1 MIHILLLIL
10 KIIGII
16 LLSVIGLLLLAVLSV
31 LFVPVRYKAK
41 GDYHKEFT
49 GKLHIGWFLNALR
62 LDASFDKELKARAR
76 VLFFTLY
83 DSDKNKDEAKAGKS
97 YNTSDTHSSG
107 DKNRN
112 KDKEKNVFDDMKDE
126 TAGGDI
132 AVSEAG
138 SVKRSWHEGD
148 TQRTEK
154 PVEKKNEA
162 EAGKTSDKKN
172 VGQTEG
178 AECVGN
184 AEKPPSEVKKAE
196 NAKMS
201 DEGKSVDN
209 SGKTGTAEPLSGG
222 SGTSEDNGTSVIV
235 NKVNGET
242 GANSDGKISEKQPD
256 ITSAKKTP
264 GIIARLK
271 KRIYSLTDKVKS
283 IIKKTKRKIRAVI
296 RSKDK
301 LKKKIDDIKMI
312 INDEAN
318 KEMVCLLYSQLKA
331 LFKEIMPVKYKIN
344 IHYGCDDPYRTG
356 QLLMYISVFYGLSGI
371 NMNITPDFNEKILEG
386 DIYIKG
392 RVRIYKLLM
401 IVFRVYR
408 NKRFREL
415 VLNK

>member
-62 LDASFDKELKARAR
+62 LDVSFDKELKARAR

-126 TAGGDI
+126 TVGGDI

-138 SVKRSWHEGD
+138 SVKRSGHESYGD
-148 TQRTEK
+148 AQRTAE
-154 PVEKKNEA
+154 PVEKENEA
-162 EAGKTSDKKN
+162 GAGKVSDKNK
-172 VGQTEG
+172 VGQTEC

-196 NAKMS
+196 NA
-201 DEGKSVDN
+201 
-209 SGKTGTAEPLSGG
+209 
-222 SGTSEDNGTSVIV
+222 TSVIV

-242 GANSDGKISEKQPD
+242 GVHSDGKISEKQPD
-256 ITSAKKTP
+256 ITSAKKNP
-264 GIIARLK
+264 GIIACLK
-271 KRIYSLTDKVKS
+271 KRIHSLTDKIKS

-318 KEMVCLLYSQLKA
+318 KEMVRLLYSQLKA

-392 RVRIYKLLM
+392 RVRICRLLM

>member
-31 LFVPVRYKAK
+31 LFVPVSYKAK

-49 GKLHIGWFLNALR
+49 GKLHIGWFLNALG
-62 LDASFDKELKARAR
+62 LDVSFDKELKARAK

-83 DSDKNKDEAKAGKS
+83 DSDKNKNEAKAGKS

-138 SVKRSWHEGD
+138 SVKRSGHESYGD
-148 TQRTEK
+148 AQRTAE
-154 PVEKKNEA
+154 PVEKENEA
-162 EAGKTSDKKN
+162 GAGKVSDKNK
-172 VGQTEG
+172 VGQTEC

-196 NAKMS
+196 NA
-201 DEGKSVDN
+201 
-209 SGKTGTAEPLSGG
+209 
-222 SGTSEDNGTSVIV
+222 TSVIV

-242 GANSDGKISEKQPD
+242 GVHSDGKISEKQPD
-256 ITSAKKTP
+256 ITSAKKNP
-264 GIIARLK
+264 GIIACLK
-271 KRIYSLTDKVKS
+271 KRIHSLTDKIKS

-318 KEMVCLLYSQLKA
+318 KEMVRLLYSQLKA

-392 RVRIYKLLM
+392 RVRICKLLM
-401 IVFRVYR
+401 IVFCVYR

>member
-138 SVKRSWHEGD
+138 SVKRSGHEGD

-196 NAKMS
+196 N
-201 DEGKSVDN
+201 
-209 SGKTGTAEPLSGG
+209 
-222 SGTSEDNGTSVIV
+222 GTSVIV

-242 GANSDGKISEKQPD
+242 GVHSDGKISEKQPD

-264 GIIARLK
+264 GIIVRLK

-318 KEMVCLLYSQLKA
+318 KEMVRLLYSQLKA

>member
-31 LFVPVRYKAK
+31 LFIPVRYKAK

-62 LDASFDKELKARAR
+62 LDVSFDKELKARAR

-138 SVKRSWHEGD
+138 SVKRSEHEGD
-148 TQRTEK
+148 AQRTAE
-154 PVEKKNEA
+154 PVEKENEA
-162 EAGKTSDKKN
+162 GAGKVSDKNK
-172 VGQTEG
+172 VGQTEC

-196 NAKMS
+196 NA
-201 DEGKSVDN
+201 
-209 SGKTGTAEPLSGG
+209 
-222 SGTSEDNGTSVIV
+222 TSVIV

-242 GANSDGKISEKQPD
+242 GVHSDGKISEKQPD
-256 ITSAKKTP
+256 ITSAKKNP
-264 GIIARLK
+264 GIIACLK
-271 KRIYSLTDKVKS
+271 KRIHSLTDKIKS

-318 KEMVCLLYSQLKA
+318 KEMVRLLYSQLKA

-356 QLLMYISVFYGLSGI
+356 ELLMYISVFYGLSGI

-392 RVRIYKLLM
+392 RVRICKLLM

>member
-138 SVKRSWHEGD
+138 SVKRSGHESYGD
-148 TQRTEK
+148 AQRTTE
-154 PVEKKNEA
+154 PVEKENEA
-162 EAGKTSDKKN
+162 GAGKVSDKNK
-172 VGQTEG
+172 VGQTEC

-184 AEKPPSEVKKAE
+184 AEKPPSAVKKAE
-196 NAKMS
+196 NA
-201 DEGKSVDN
+201 
-209 SGKTGTAEPLSGG
+209 
-222 SGTSEDNGTSVIV
+222 TSVIV

-242 GANSDGKISEKQPD
+242 GVHSDGKISEKQPD
-256 ITSAKKTP
+256 ITSAKKNP
-264 GIIARLK
+264 GIIACLK
-271 KRIYSLTDKVKS
+271 KRIHSLTDKIKS

-318 KEMVCLLYSQLKA
+318 KEMVHLLYSQLKA
-331 LFKEIMPVKYKIN
+331 LFKEIMLVKYKIN

-392 RVRIYKLLM
+392 RVRICKLLM

>member
-31 LFVPVRYKAK
+31 LFIPVRYKAK

-62 LDASFDKELKARAR
+62 LDASFDKELKARAS

-196 NAKMS
+196 N
-201 DEGKSVDN
+201 
-209 SGKTGTAEPLSGG
+209 
-222 SGTSEDNGTSVIV
+222 GTSVIV

-318 KEMVCLLYSQLKA
+318 KEMVRLLYSQLKA

>member
-196 NAKMS
+196 NA
-201 DEGKSVDN
+201 
-209 SGKTGTAEPLSGG
+209 
-222 SGTSEDNGTSVIV
+222 TSVIV

-242 GANSDGKISEKQPD
+242 GVHSDGKISEKQPD

-318 KEMVCLLYSQLKA
+318 KEMVRLLYSQLKA

>member
-138 SVKRSWHEGD
+138 SVKRSGHERYGD
-148 TQRTEK
+148 AQRTAE
-154 PVEKKNEA
+154 PVEKENEA
-162 EAGKTSDKKN
+162 GAGKVSDKNK
-172 VGQTEG
+172 VGQTEC

-196 NAKMS
+196 NA
-201 DEGKSVDN
+201 
-209 SGKTGTAEPLSGG
+209 
-222 SGTSEDNGTSVIV
+222 TSVIV

-242 GANSDGKISEKQPD
+242 GVNSDGKISEKQPD
-256 ITSAKKTP
+256 ITSAKKNP
-264 GIIARLK
+264 GIIACLK
-271 KRIYSLTDKVKS
+271 KRIHSLTDKIKS

-318 KEMVCLLYSQLKA
+318 KEMMRLLYSQLKA

-392 RVRIYKLLM
+392 RVRICRLLM

>member
-31 LFVPVRYKAK
+31 LFIPVRYKAK

-62 LDASFDKELKARAR
+62 LDVSFDKELKARAR

-107 DKNRN
+107 DKNIN

-138 SVKRSWHEGD
+138 SVKRSEHESYGD
-148 TQRTEK
+148 AQRTAE
-154 PVEKKNEA
+154 PVEKENEA
-162 EAGKTSDKKN
+162 GAGKVSDKNK
-172 VGQTEG
+172 VGQTEC

-196 NAKMS
+196 NA
-201 DEGKSVDN
+201 
-209 SGKTGTAEPLSGG
+209 
-222 SGTSEDNGTSVIV
+222 TSVIV

-242 GANSDGKISEKQPD
+242 GVNSDGKISEKQPD
-256 ITSAKKTP
+256 ITSAKKNP
-264 GIIARLK
+264 GIIACLK
-271 KRIYSLTDKVKS
+271 KRIHSLTDKIKS
-283 IIKKTKRKIRAVI
+283 IIKKTKRKIRAAI

-318 KEMVCLLYSQLKA
+318 KEMVRLLYSQLKA

-392 RVRIYKLLM
+392 RVRICKLLM

>member
-1 MIHILLLIL
+1 LIHILLLIL

-138 SVKRSWHEGD
+138 SVKRSGHEGD

-196 NAKMS
+196 N
-201 DEGKSVDN
+201 
-209 SGKTGTAEPLSGG
+209 
-222 SGTSEDNGTSVIV
+222 GTSVIV

-264 GIIARLK
+264 GIIVRLK

-318 KEMVCLLYSQLKA
+318 KEMVRLLYSQLKA

>member
-31 LFVPVRYKAK
+31 LFIPVRYKAK

-62 LDASFDKELKARAR
+62 LDVSFDKELKARAR

-138 SVKRSWHEGD
+138 SVKRSEHESYGD
-148 TQRTEK
+148 AQRTAE
-154 PVEKKNEA
+154 PVEKENEA
-162 EAGKTSDKKN
+162 GAGKVSDKNK
-172 VGQTEG
+172 VGQTEC

-196 NAKMS
+196 NA
-201 DEGKSVDN
+201 
-209 SGKTGTAEPLSGG
+209 
-222 SGTSEDNGTSVIV
+222 TSVIV

-242 GANSDGKISEKQPD
+242 GVHSDGKILEKQPD
-256 ITSAKKTP
+256 ITSAKKNP
-264 GIIARLK
+264 GIIACLK
-271 KRIYSLTDKVKS
+271 KRIHSLTDKIKS

-318 KEMVCLLYSQLKA
+318 KEMVRLLYSQLKA

-392 RVRIYKLLM
+392 RVRICKLLM

>member
-1 MIHILLLIL
+1 M
-10 KIIGII
+10 
-16 LLSVIGLLLLAVLSV
+16 
-31 LFVPVRYKAK
+31 
-41 GDYHKEFT
+41 
-49 GKLHIGWFLNALR
+49 
-62 LDASFDKELKARAR
+62 
-76 VLFFTLY
+76 
-83 DSDKNKDEAKAGKS
+83 
-97 YNTSDTHSSG
+97 
-107 DKNRN
+107 
-112 KDKEKNVFDDMKDE
+112 
-126 TAGGDI
+126 
-132 AVSEAG
+132 
-138 SVKRSWHEGD
+138 
-148 TQRTEK
+148 
-154 PVEKKNEA
+154 
-162 EAGKTSDKKN
+162 
-172 VGQTEG
+172 
-178 AECVGN
+178 
-184 AEKPPSEVKKAE
+184 KKAE
-196 NAKMS
+196 
-201 DEGKSVDN
+201 
-209 SGKTGTAEPLSGG
+209 
-222 SGTSEDNGTSVIV
+222 NGTSVIV

-271 KRIYSLTDKVKS
+271 KIIYSLTDKVKS

-318 KEMVCLLYSQLKA
+318 KEMVRLLYSQLKA

>member
-196 NAKMS
+196 NA
-201 DEGKSVDN
+201 
-209 SGKTGTAEPLSGG
+209 
-222 SGTSEDNGTSVIV
+222 TSVIV

-318 KEMVCLLYSQLKA
+318 KEMVRLLYSQLKA

>member
-16 LLSVIGLLLLAVLSV
+16 LLSVIGLLLMAVLSV

-62 LDASFDKELKARAR
+62 LDVSFDKELKARAR

-138 SVKRSWHEGD
+138 SVKRSGHESYGD
-148 TQRTEK
+148 AQRTAE
-154 PVEKKNEA
+154 PVEKENEA
-162 EAGKTSDKKN
+162 GAGKVSDKNK
-172 VGQTEG
+172 VGQTEC

-196 NAKMS
+196 NA
-201 DEGKSVDN
+201 
-209 SGKTGTAEPLSGG
+209 
-222 SGTSEDNGTSVIV
+222 TSVIV

-242 GANSDGKISEKQPD
+242 GVHSDGKISEKQPD
-256 ITSAKKTP
+256 ITSAKKNP
-264 GIIARLK
+264 GIIACLK
-271 KRIYSLTDKVKS
+271 KRIHSLTDKIKS

-318 KEMVCLLYSQLKA
+318 KEMVRLLYSQLKA

-392 RVRIYKLLM
+392 RVRICKLLM
-401 IVFRVYR
+401 IVFCVYR

>member
-83 DSDKNKDEAKAGKS
+83 DSDKNKEEAKAGKS

-138 SVKRSWHEGD
+138 SVKRSGHESYGD
-148 TQRTEK
+148 AQRTTE
-154 PVEKKNEA
+154 PVEKENEA
-162 EAGKTSDKKN
+162 GAGKVSDKNK
-172 VGQTEG
+172 VGQTEC

-196 NAKMS
+196 N
-201 DEGKSVDN
+201 
-209 SGKTGTAEPLSGG
+209 
-222 SGTSEDNGTSVIV
+222 GTSVIV

-242 GANSDGKISEKQPD
+242 GVHSDGKISEKQPD
-256 ITSAKKTP
+256 ITSAKKNP
-264 GIIARLK
+264 GIIACLK
-271 KRIYSLTDKVKS
+271 KRIHSLTDKIKS

-318 KEMVCLLYSQLKA
+318 KEMVRLLYSQLKA

-392 RVRIYKLLM
+392 RVRICKLLM

>member
-31 LFVPVRYKAK
+31 LFVPVRYKVK

-138 SVKRSWHEGD
+138 SVKRSGHESYGD
-148 TQRTEK
+148 AQRTAE
-154 PVEKKNEA
+154 PVEKENEA
-162 EAGKTSDKKN
+162 GAGKVSDKNK
-172 VGQTEG
+172 VGQTEC

-184 AEKPPSEVKKAE
+184 AEKPLSEVKKAE
-196 NAKMS
+196 
-201 DEGKSVDN
+201 
-209 SGKTGTAEPLSGG
+209 
-222 SGTSEDNGTSVIV
+222 NGTSVIV

-271 KRIYSLTDKVKS
+271 KIIYSLTDKVKS

-318 KEMVCLLYSQLKA
+318 KEMVRLLYSQLKA

>member
-138 SVKRSWHEGD
+138 SVKRSGHEGD

-196 NAKMS
+196 N
-201 DEGKSVDN
+201 
-209 SGKTGTAEPLSGG
+209 
-222 SGTSEDNGTSVIV
+222 GTSVIV

-264 GIIARLK
+264 GIIVRLK

-318 KEMVCLLYSQLKA
+318 KEMVRLLYSQLKA

-392 RVRIYKLLM
+392 RVRICKLLM

>member
-31 LFVPVRYKAK
+31 LFIPVRYKAK

-62 LDASFDKELKARAR
+62 LDVSFDKELKARAR

-138 SVKRSWHEGD
+138 SVKRSGHESYGD
-148 TQRTEK
+148 AQRTTE
-154 PVEKKNEA
+154 PVEKENEA
-162 EAGKTSDKKN
+162 GAGKVSDKNK
-172 VGQTEG
+172 VGQTEC

-196 NAKMS
+196 NA
-201 DEGKSVDN
+201 
-209 SGKTGTAEPLSGG
+209 
-222 SGTSEDNGTSVIV
+222 TSVIV

-242 GANSDGKISEKQPD
+242 GVHSDGKISEKQPD
-256 ITSAKKTP
+256 ITSAKKNP
-264 GIIARLK
+264 GIIACLK
-271 KRIYSLTDKVKS
+271 KRIHSLTDKIKS

-318 KEMVCLLYSQLKA
+318 KEMVRLLYSQLKA

-392 RVRIYKLLM
+392 RVRICKLLM

>member
-138 SVKRSWHEGD
+138 SVKRSGHEGD

-196 NAKMS
+196 N
-201 DEGKSVDN
+201 
-209 SGKTGTAEPLSGG
+209 
-222 SGTSEDNGTSVIV
+222 GTSVIV

-264 GIIARLK
+264 GIIAHLK

-318 KEMVCLLYSQLKA
+318 KEMVRLLYSQLKA

>member
-31 LFVPVRYKAK
+31 LFIPVRYKAK

-62 LDASFDKELKARAR
+62 LDASFDKELKARAS

-138 SVKRSWHEGD
+138 SVKRSGHESYGD
-148 TQRTEK
+148 AQRTTE
-154 PVEKKNEA
+154 PVEKENEA
-162 EAGKTSDKKN
+162 GAGKVSDKNK
-172 VGQTEG
+172 VGQTEC

-184 AEKPPSEVKKAE
+184 AEKPPSAVKKAE
-196 NAKMS
+196 NA
-201 DEGKSVDN
+201 
-209 SGKTGTAEPLSGG
+209 
-222 SGTSEDNGTSVIV
+222 TSVIV

-242 GANSDGKISEKQPD
+242 GVHSDGKISEKQPD
-256 ITSAKKTP
+256 ITSAKKNP
-264 GIIARLK
+264 GIIACLK
-271 KRIYSLTDKVKS
+271 KRIHSLTDKIKS

-318 KEMVCLLYSQLKA
+318 KEMVHLLYSQLKA

-392 RVRIYKLLM
+392 RVRICKLLM

>member
-49 GKLHIGWFLNALR
+49 GKLHEGWFLNALSQ
-62 LDASFDKELKARAR
+62 DASFDKELKARAR

-138 SVKRSWHEGD
+138 SVKRSGHESYGD
-148 TQRTEK
+148 AQRTTE
-154 PVEKKNEA
+154 PVEKENEA
-162 EAGKTSDKKN
+162 GAGKVSDKNK
-172 VGQTEG
+172 VGQTEC

-184 AEKPPSEVKKAE
+184 AEKPPSAVKKAE
-196 NAKMS
+196 NA
-201 DEGKSVDN
+201 
-209 SGKTGTAEPLSGG
+209 
-222 SGTSEDNGTSVIV
+222 TSVIV

-242 GANSDGKISEKQPD
+242 GVHSDGKISEKQPD
-256 ITSAKKTP
+256 ITSAKKNP
-264 GIIARLK
+264 GIIACLK
-271 KRIYSLTDKVKS
+271 KRIHSLTDKIKS

-318 KEMVCLLYSQLKA
+318 KEMVHLLYSQLKA

-392 RVRIYKLLM
+392 RVRICKLLM

>member
-138 SVKRSWHEGD
+138 SVKRSEHESYGD
-148 TQRTEK
+148 AQRTAE
-154 PVEKKNEA
+154 PVEKENEA
-162 EAGKTSDKKN
+162 GAGKVSDKNK
-172 VGQTEG
+172 VGQTEC

-196 NAKMS
+196 NA
-201 DEGKSVDN
+201 
-209 SGKTGTAEPLSGG
+209 
-222 SGTSEDNGTSVIV
+222 TSVIV

-242 GANSDGKISEKQPD
+242 GVHSDGKISEKQPD
-256 ITSAKKTP
+256 ITSAKKNP
-264 GIIARLK
+264 GIIACLK
-271 KRIYSLTDKVKS
+271 KRIHSLTDKIKS

-318 KEMVCLLYSQLKA
+318 KEMVRLLYSQLKA

-392 RVRIYKLLM
+392 RVRICKLLM

>member
-1 MIHILLLIL
+1 MSHILLLIL

-83 DSDKNKDEAKAGKS
+83 DSDKNKDEAEAEKS
-97 YNTSDTHSSG
+97 YDTSDTHSSS
-107 DKNRN
+107 DKNKHK

-126 TAGGDI
+126 AAGGDI
-132 AVSEAG
+132 AVTEAG
-138 SVKRSWHEGD
+138 RGKRNGYEGD

-178 AECVGN
+178 AEYVGN
-184 AEKPPSEVKKAE
+184 AEEHASEVKKAE
-196 NAKMS
+196 NA
-201 DEGKSVDN
+201 
-209 SGKTGTAEPLSGG
+209 
-222 SGTSEDNGTSVIV
+222 TSVMV
-235 NKVNGET
+235 NKVSGET
-242 GANSDGKISEKQPD
+242 GANLDGKTSEKQPD
-256 ITSAKKTP
+256 ITSAKKNP

-271 KRIYSLTDKVKS
+271 KRIHSLTDKVKS

-318 KEMVCLLYSQLKA
+318 KEMVRLLYSQLKA
-331 LFKEIMPVKYKIN
+331 LFKEIMPVKYRIN

-356 QLLMYISVFYGLSGI
+356 QLLMYISIFYGLSGI
-371 NMNITPDFNEKILEG
+371 DMNITPDFNEKVLEG

>member
-196 NAKMS
+196 N
-201 DEGKSVDN
+201 
-209 SGKTGTAEPLSGG
+209 
-222 SGTSEDNGTSVIV
+222 GTSVIV

-318 KEMVCLLYSQLKA
+318 KEMVRLLYSQLKA

-392 RVRIYKLLM
+392 RVRIYRLLM

>member
-62 LDASFDKELKARAR
+62 LDVSFDKELKARAR

-138 SVKRSWHEGD
+138 SVKRSGHESYGD
-148 TQRTEK
+148 AQRTAE
-154 PVEKKNEA
+154 PVEKEK
-162 EAGKTSDKKN
+162 EAGAGKVSDKNK
-172 VGQTEG
+172 VGQTEC

-196 NAKMS
+196 NA
-201 DEGKSVDN
+201 
-209 SGKTGTAEPLSGG
+209 
-222 SGTSEDNGTSVIV
+222 TSVIV

-242 GANSDGKISEKQPD
+242 GVNSDGKISEKQPD
-256 ITSAKKTP
+256 ITSAKKNP
-264 GIIARLK
+264 GIIACLK
-271 KRIYSLTDKVKS
+271 KRIHSLTDKIKS

-318 KEMVCLLYSQLKA
+318 KEMVRLLYSQLKA

-392 RVRIYKLLM
+392 RVRICKLLM

>member
-1 MIHILLLIL
+1 LIHILLLIL

-31 LFVPVRYKAK
+31 LFIPVRYKAK

-76 VLFFTLY
+76 VLSFTLY

-138 SVKRSWHEGD
+138 SVKRSEHESYGD
-148 TQRTEK
+148 AQRTAE
-154 PVEKKNEA
+154 PVEKENEA
-162 EAGKTSDKKN
+162 GAGKVSDKNK
-172 VGQTEG
+172 VGQTEC

-196 NAKMS
+196 N
-201 DEGKSVDN
+201 
-209 SGKTGTAEPLSGG
+209 
-222 SGTSEDNGTSVIV
+222 GTSVIV

-242 GANSDGKISEKQPD
+242 GVHSDGKISEKQPD
-256 ITSAKKTP
+256 ITSAKKNP
-264 GIIARLK
+264 GIIACLK
-271 KRIYSLTDKVKS
+271 KRIHSLTDKIKS

-318 KEMVCLLYSQLKA
+318 KEMVRLLYSQLKA

-371 NMNITPDFNEKILEG
+371 NMNITPDFNEKILEW

-392 RVRIYKLLM
+392 RVRICKLLM

>member
-31 LFVPVRYKAK
+31 LFIPVRYKAK

-62 LDASFDKELKARAR
+62 LDVSFDKELKARAR

-138 SVKRSWHEGD
+138 SVKRSGHESYGD
-148 TQRTEK
+148 AQRTTE
-154 PVEKKNEA
+154 PVEKENEA
-162 EAGKTSDKKN
+162 GAGKVSDKNK
-172 VGQTEG
+172 VGQTEC

-196 NAKMS
+196 NA
-201 DEGKSVDN
+201 
-209 SGKTGTAEPLSGG
+209 
-222 SGTSEDNGTSVIV
+222 TSVIV

-242 GANSDGKISEKQPD
+242 GVNPDGKISEKQPD
-256 ITSAKKTP
+256 ITSAKKNP
-264 GIIARLK
+264 GIIACLK
-271 KRIYSLTDKVKS
+271 KRIHSLTDKIKS

-318 KEMVCLLYSQLKA
+318 KEMVRLLYSQLKA

-392 RVRIYKLLM
+392 RVRICKLLM

>member
-31 LFVPVRYKAK
+31 LFIPVRYKAK

-62 LDASFDKELKARAR
+62 LDVSFDKELKARAR

-138 SVKRSWHEGD
+138 SVKRSGHEGD

-196 NAKMS
+196 NA
-201 DEGKSVDN
+201 
-209 SGKTGTAEPLSGG
+209 
-222 SGTSEDNGTSVIV
+222 TSVIV

-242 GANSDGKISEKQPD
+242 GVHSDGKISEKQPD
-256 ITSAKKTP
+256 ITSAKKNP
-264 GIIARLK
+264 GIIACLK
-271 KRIYSLTDKVKS
+271 KRIHSLTDKIKS

-301 LKKKIDDIKMI
+301 LKKKIGDIKMI

-318 KEMVCLLYSQLKA
+318 KEMVRLLYSQLKA

-392 RVRIYKLLM
+392 RVRICKLLM

>member
-31 LFVPVRYKAK
+31 LFIPVRYKAK

-62 LDASFDKELKARAR
+62 LDVSFDKELKARAR

-138 SVKRSWHEGD
+138 SVKHSGHESYGD
-148 TQRTEK
+148 AQRTAE
-154 PVEKKNEA
+154 PVEKENEA
-162 EAGKTSDKKN
+162 GAGKVSDKNK
-172 VGQTEG
+172 VGQTEC

-196 NAKMS
+196 N
-201 DEGKSVDN
+201 
-209 SGKTGTAEPLSGG
+209 
-222 SGTSEDNGTSVIV
+222 GTSVIV

-242 GANSDGKISEKQPD
+242 GVHSDGKISEKQPD
-256 ITSAKKTP
+256 ITSAKKNP
-264 GIIARLK
+264 GIIACLK
-271 KRIYSLTDKVKS
+271 KRIHSLTDKIKS

-318 KEMVCLLYSQLKA
+318 KEMVRLLYSQLKA

-392 RVRIYKLLM
+392 RVRICKLLM

>member
-1 MIHILLLIL
+1 MC
-10 KIIGII
+10 
-16 LLSVIGLLLLAVLSV
+16 
-31 LFVPVRYKAK
+31 
-41 GDYHKEFT
+41 
-49 GKLHIGWFLNALR
+49 
-62 LDASFDKELKARAR
+62 
-76 VLFFTLY
+76 
-83 DSDKNKDEAKAGKS
+83 
-97 YNTSDTHSSG
+97 
-107 DKNRN
+107 
-112 KDKEKNVFDDMKDE
+112 DKEKNVFDDMKDE

-138 SVKRSWHEGD
+138 SVKRSEHESYGD
-148 TQRTEK
+148 AQRTAE

-162 EAGKTSDKKN
+162 EAGKTSGKKN

-196 NAKMS
+196 NA
-201 DEGKSVDN
+201 
-209 SGKTGTAEPLSGG
+209 
-222 SGTSEDNGTSVIV
+222 TSVIV

-264 GIIARLK
+264 GIIAHLK

-318 KEMVCLLYSQLKA
+318 KEMVRLLYSQLKA

>member
-112 KDKEKNVFDDMKDE
+112 KDKEKNVFDDMNDE

-138 SVKRSWHEGD
+138 SVKRSGHESYGD
-148 TQRTEK
+148 AQRTAE
-154 PVEKKNEA
+154 PVEKENEA
-162 EAGKTSDKKN
+162 GAGKVSDKNK
-172 VGQTEG
+172 VGQTEC

-196 NAKMS
+196 NA
-201 DEGKSVDN
+201 
-209 SGKTGTAEPLSGG
+209 
-222 SGTSEDNGTSVIV
+222 TSVIV

-242 GANSDGKISEKQPD
+242 GVHPDGKISEKQPD

-271 KRIYSLTDKVKS
+271 KRIYSLTDKVNS

-318 KEMVCLLYSQLKA
+318 KEMVRLLYSQLKA

>member
-83 DSDKNKDEAKAGKS
+83 DSDKNKDEAKAGKN

-196 NAKMS
+196 NA
-201 DEGKSVDN
+201 
-209 SGKTGTAEPLSGG
+209 
-222 SGTSEDNGTSVIV
+222 TSVIV

-318 KEMVCLLYSQLKA
+318 KEMVRLLYSQLKA

>member
-138 SVKRSWHEGD
+138 SVKRSGHESYGD
-148 TQRTEK
+148 AQRTAE
-154 PVEKKNEA
+154 PVEKENEA
-162 EAGKTSDKKN
+162 GAGKVSDKNK
-172 VGQTEG
+172 VGQT
-178 AECVGN
+178 ECVGN
-184 AEKPPSEVKKAE
+184 AEKPPSEVKKA
-196 NAKMS
+196 
-201 DEGKSVDN
+201 G
-209 SGKTGTAEPLSGG
+209 
-222 SGTSEDNGTSVIV
+222 NGTSVIV

-242 GANSDGKISEKQPD
+242 GVHSDGKISEKQPD
-256 ITSAKKTP
+256 ITSAKKNP
-264 GIIARLK
+264 GIIACLK
-271 KRIYSLTDKVKS
+271 KRIHSLTDKIKS

-312 INDEAN
+312 SNDEAN
-318 KEMVCLLYSQLKA
+318 KEMVRLLYSQLKA

-392 RVRIYKLLM
+392 RVRICKLLM

>member
-31 LFVPVRYKAK
+31 LFVPVRYKVK

-138 SVKRSWHEGD
+138 SVKRSGHEGD

-196 NAKMS
+196 NA
-201 DEGKSVDN
+201 
-209 SGKTGTAEPLSGG
+209 
-222 SGTSEDNGTSVIV
+222 TSVIV

-242 GANSDGKISEKQPD
+242 GVHSDGKISEKQPD
-256 ITSAKKTP
+256 ITSAKKNP
-264 GIIARLK
+264 GIIACLK
-271 KRIYSLTDKVKS
+271 KRIHSLTDKIKS

-318 KEMVCLLYSQLKA
+318 KEMVRLLYSQLKA

-344 IHYGCDDPYRTG
+344 IHYGSDDPYRTG

-392 RVRIYKLLM
+392 RVRICKLLM

>member
-138 SVKRSWHEGD
+138 SVKRSGHEGD

-162 EAGKTSDKKN
+162 EAGKTSDKNK
-172 VGQTEG
+172 VGQTEC

-196 NAKMS
+196 N
-201 DEGKSVDN
+201 
-209 SGKTGTAEPLSGG
+209 
-222 SGTSEDNGTSVIV
+222 GTSVIV

-242 GANSDGKISEKQPD
+242 GVHSDGKISEKQPD
-256 ITSAKKTP
+256 ITSAKKNP
-264 GIIARLK
+264 GIIACLK
-271 KRIYSLTDKVKS
+271 KRIHSLTDKIKS

-318 KEMVCLLYSQLKA
+318 KEMVRLLYSQLKA

-392 RVRIYKLLM
+392 RVRICKLLM

>member
-138 SVKRSWHEGD
+138 SVKRSGHEGD

-196 NAKMS
+196 NA
-201 DEGKSVDN
+201 
-209 SGKTGTAEPLSGG
+209 
-222 SGTSEDNGTSVIV
+222 TSVIV

-318 KEMVCLLYSQLKA
+318 KEMVRLLYSQLKA